1 MVKPKCLKAKISVKS
16 ITIHM
21 ASKEALDNIKDLI
34 ISSTEKGSQDN
45 HFVFHVSFY
54 FYFYIFICMNL
65 YRINLA
71 NI

>member
-1 MVKPKCLKAKISVKS
+1 MVKPKWLKAKISVKF

-34 ISSTEKGSQDN
+34 ILSTEKGSQDN
-45 HFVFHVSFY
+45 HFIFRVSIY

-65 YRINLA
+65 CRINLA